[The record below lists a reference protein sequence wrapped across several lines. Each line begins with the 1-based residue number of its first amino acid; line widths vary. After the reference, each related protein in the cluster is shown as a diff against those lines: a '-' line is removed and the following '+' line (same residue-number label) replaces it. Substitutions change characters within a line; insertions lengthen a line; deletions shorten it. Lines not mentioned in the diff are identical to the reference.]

1 MAELQLNLLGLPI
14 LAFLCGVGLLL
25 VLWENILFLKKY
37 TMKYSGRKCMMHE
50 ISQIFKNVC
59 IIFIC
64 VYLCSYVE
72 RKRKGERDCKQVEML
87 IGKSG

>member
-1 MAELQLNLLGLPI
+1 
-14 LAFLCGVGLLL
+14 
-25 VLWENILFLKKY
+25 
-37 TMKYSGRKCMMHE
+37 MMHE
-50 ISQIFKNVC
+50 VSQIFKNVC

-72 RKRKGERDCKQVEML
+72 RRRKGERDCKQVEML